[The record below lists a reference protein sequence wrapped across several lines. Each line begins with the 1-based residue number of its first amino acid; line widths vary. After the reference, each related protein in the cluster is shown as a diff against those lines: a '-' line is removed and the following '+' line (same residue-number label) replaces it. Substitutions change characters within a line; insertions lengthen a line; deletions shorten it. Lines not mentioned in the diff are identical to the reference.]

1 NLAIMGPLEARLLQ
15 PDLVILGSLNE
26 GVWPQPADPGPW
38 FNRRMR
44 QELGLPAAE
53 QRLGEA
59 AHDFVSLLGAPQ
71 VYLSRACKRD
81 GVPTVPSRWLIRL
94 QVLLEGS
101 ASLADGGS
109 RWLGWA
115 EQRNRS
121 PSAARPL
128 PAPEPRPALALRP
141 RQLSVSDVETWIAN
155 PYAIFAARILGLERV
170 RDPST
175 PPDAPLRDHIGPAAP
190 SRFARRFPD
199 ALPDDAAGELVACA
213 HDALVEL
220 TGSPRVAAFW
230 APRFQRFAAWF
241 AETEPG

>member
-1 NLAIMGPLEARLLQ
+1 
-15 PDLVILGSLNE
+15 
-26 GVWPQPADPGPW
+26 GPW

-94 QVLLEGS
+94 QVLLEAG
-101 ASLADGGS
+101 SLAEAGS
-109 RWLGWA
+109 RWLAWA

-121 PSAARPL
+121 PAAARPL

-141 RQLSVSDVETWIAN
+141 RRRKMAGQSLRHLCRAHPRPGTAAGSDAH
-155 PYAIFAARILGLERV
+155 ARCRPA
-170 RDPST
+170 R
-175 PPDAPLRDHIGPAAP
+175 PDRARRAQPLRAPLPRCPPRGH
-190 SRFARRFPD
+190 RRRTRRLRARSLGR
-199 ALPDDAAGELVACA
+199 AHGLAAGC
-213 HDALVEL
+213 
-220 TGSPRVAAFW
+220 
-230 APRFQRFAAWF
+230 
-241 AETEPG
+241 